1 MQAAVQHTLDKVVV
15 VPRQACGNEAK
26 ARLLSVALHSKKLL
40 SWLLLNIDQILTA
53 AEVAPTSSVGERS
66 TETAE

>member
-1 MQAAVQHTLDKVVV
+1 MQAAVQHTLGKVVV
-15 VPRQACGNEAK
+15 VPRKVCGNEAK

-40 SWLLLNIDQILTA
+40 SWLLLNIDHILTA

-66 TETAE
+66 T